1 MSILIGVLMFAVTLV
16 SCVGCASIAQH
27 PHKII
32 RTTTGDVI
40 KKENT
45 FFPIQ
50 SFVMTRQ
57 SFKIISNICDEAGN
71 CIDHVIGNS
80 SGTASGVIVK
90 TNTENSYILTAG
102 HVCVPPPPTTS
113 IPGKVKIT
121 YSISLITGFGREAIA
136 EVEAI
141 DLENDLCLLSSKLYL
156 GPGLVVQDSGT
167 QLHSKVYNM
176 ASPSGLAAPVAV
188 PVFDGYYIGRVM
200 NRILFTI
207 PAAPGSSGS
216 PIMNERNEII
226 TIVSAA
232 AIKFDEFA
240 ICPTTHSVRK
250 FLLANL
256 PTKKK
261 KGLIDKIKSK
271 L

>member
-40 KKENT
+40 KKQNT

-57 SFKIISNICDEAGN
+57 SFKITSNICDEAGN

-90 TNTENSYILTAG
+90 TSTENSYILTAG

-113 IPGKVKIT
+113 IPGKVRIT
-121 YSISLITGFGREAIA
+121 YSISLITGFGRESKA

-141 DLENDLCLLSSKLYL
+141 DLENDLCLLSSKSYL
-156 GPGLVVQDSGT
+156 GPGLAIQDFET
-167 QLHSKVYNM
+167 RLHSKVYNM

-232 AIKFDEFA
+232 AIRFDEFA
-240 ICPTTHSVRK
+240 ICPTTDSVRK

-256 PTKKK
+256 PVKKK
-261 KGLIDKIKSK
+261 EGLIDKIKSK